1 MAQNNQS
8 KVGSF
13 IAELFRFLV
22 IGVYATLIDYVVEV
36 WMGSLLAGWIA
47 SNPGNHFF
55 AYLTTFVLGLIGFLF
70 GTPATWSLNAVW
82 VFRNVEDEKKGRSLK
97 GALLFTIFAFAGLVL
112 ASIVHFLG
120 YMICLEWT
128 DLNINILPVC
138 DQITYCP
145 FLIICSYS
153 IAKHS
158 TAFCNPHLIETFVNI
173 VDNRI
178 VCNMRTVVA
187 LIYCNFLAERD
198 SVRHAMQIQSA

>member
-1 MAQNNQS
+1 MAINNNS

-13 IAELFRFLV
+13 LAELFRFLV

-36 WMGSLLAGWIA
+36 WMGSLLAGWIS

-97 GALLFTIFAFAGLVL
+97 GALLFTVFAFAGLVL

-128 DLNINILPVC
+128 SLNINILNINFSTLFKEDVATFWAFT
-138 DQITYCP
+138 IVFVLKTGVSTVFNYVTRK
-145 FLIICSYS
+145 LILFKGPK
-153 IAKHS
+153 A
-158 TAFCNPHLIETFVNI
+158 ARE
-173 VDNRI
+173 
-178 VCNMRTVVA
+178 
-187 LIYCNFLAERD
+187 
-198 SVRHAMQIQSA
+198 